1 MPAPPSGRPA
11 RPRPPQ
17 PPSPWPNHYYP
28 CDVPEIPSSR
38 IVPGRRYSSP
48 MAANP
53 RHPKG
58 LEINGS
64 AAEILMQQAEQQ
76 MVLPDA
82 IDAEIA
88 PRQPLAGEA
97 AFLQHPDRRRIGG
110 DAGGLDAVEIELAE
124 QRRQQYAQRRRH
136 VAAMRMRLSD
146 PVPDG
151 AGLHDAAADVRQRD
165 AADHRAIRFAKHH
178 ERIGSVG
185 GDVFGIATQ
194 PPPEAG
200 AAQIVRWPDRLPR
213 RQVFPAGFAQ
223 MRPLQKIGHLRRA
236 QQKAMATRGK
246 RGRPAGWQTKQG
258 HVQYSLMP
266 KPAS

>member
-1 MPAPPSGRPA
+1 
-11 RPRPPQ
+11 
-17 PPSPWPNHYYP
+17 
-28 CDVPEIPSSR
+28 
-38 IVPGRRYSSP
+38 
-48 MAANP
+48 
-53 RHPKG
+53 
-58 LEINGS
+58 
-64 AAEILMQQAEQQ
+64 MQQAEQQ

-82 IDAEIA
+82 VDAEIA
-88 PRQPLAGEA
+88 PRQALAAEA
-97 AFLQHPDRRRIGG
+97 AFFQHPDRRRIGG
-110 DAGGLDAVEIELAE
+110 DAGGLDAVKIELAE

-151 AGLHDAAADVRQRD
+151 AGLHDAA
-165 AADHRAIRFAKHH
+165 DHRAIRFAEYD

-185 GDVFGIATQ
+185 GDVFGIAAQ

-200 AAQIVRWPDRLPR
+200 AAQVVRWPDRLPW

-266 KPAS
+266 KPASVRGSPQWRRALTFARVNPSAKATAVSRPLPLPRATTAGRLRDNSPRAALRVDSMLTASIRETSSSTVSGRP